1 MNEDFSV
8 KRYDNMNLVKKQF
21 RYVEETVG
29 FCATIDDLNN
39 ELAKKE
45 QALQYLIDLEDDLD
59 DELFISRANGYATT
73 KWGRDVIEDRIELYK
88 SQIRQLK
95 EWIATF

>member
-1 MNEDFSV
+1 
-8 KRYDNMNLVKKQF
+8 MNLVKKQF
-21 RYVEETVG
+21 RYIEETVG
-29 FCATIDDLNN
+29 FSVTIDDLNN

-45 QALQYLIDLEDDLD
+45 KALQYLIDLEDDLD

-95 EWIATF
+95 EWIGTF

>member
-1 MNEDFSV
+1 
-8 KRYDNMNLVKKQF
+8 MNLVKKQF
-21 RYVEETVG
+21 RYIEETVG
-29 FCATIDDLNN
+29 FSATIDDLNN

-45 QALQYLIDLEDDLD
+45 KALQYLIDLEDDLD

-73 KWGRDVIEDRIELYK
+73 KWGRDVIEDKIELYK